1 MDFSIERD
9 GPNRYVCTLN
19 EGEHPAV
26 VTASNVP
33 EAGEE
38 MLAALG
44 NARADGYGECM
55 WDEQGGD
62 YRWMLRR
69 DGGRLTLVV
78 LWSSGVITGWQ
89 HVFRTDCDFDWFDAR
104 MRAELARVGV
114 ASGRVAPG
122 DAGL

>member
-1 MDFSIERD
+1 MELSIAREEP
-9 GPNRYVCTLN
+9 GRYVCTLT
-19 EGEHPAV
+19 EGEHPAI

-33 EAGEE
+33 EAGDE

-44 NARADGYGECM
+44 NARTSGYGECM

-69 DGGRLTLVV
+69 EGETLTVVV

-89 HVFRTDCDFDWFDAR
+89 HVFRADCDFEWFDGR
-104 MRAELARVGV
+104 MRSELARLGV
-114 ASGRVAPG
+114 SREPQG
-122 DAGL
+122 